1 MRPLIVLLGATG
13 SGKTALSLTLAERFG
28 GEILSCDSVAVYR
41 HMELGTAKPTA
52 AERRMVP
59 HHCLD
64 LYDPD
69 QPCTAGDYARHAR
82 EALTGIASRGMLPIL
97 AGGTGLYLRALT
109 DGLSPTPPADEELRN
124 RLRTRALS
132 RSPGYLHRILKRL
145 DERAACMIHPNDL
158 PKLIRAI
165 EISLLTRSP
174 MTRQWAERGR
184 EALAGYRI
192 LRLGLAP
199 ERAEL
204 YERINRRAAAMFTQG
219 LVEETRMLQ
228 ERFGSACRPLGSLGY
243 SEAGAVLVG
252 ELTLEEAVTKA
263 QQGHRNYAKRQM
275 TWFRRDA
282 EHKPVQWLEGTGDDP
297 EIAARAESMVRSY
310 IG

>member
-13 SGKTALSLTLAERFG
+13 SGKTALSLTLAERFA

-64 LYDPD
+64 LYNPD
-69 QPCTAGDYARHAR
+69 QACTAGDYARHAR
-82 EALTGIASRGMLPIL
+82 EALTGIASRGTLPIL

-109 DGLSPTPPADEELRN
+109 DGLSPTPPADEDLRN
-124 RLRTRALS
+124 RLRTRAAS
-132 RSPGYLHRILKRL
+132 NSPGYLHRILNRL
-145 DERAACMIHPNDL
+145 DQRAAGTIHPNDV

-174 MTRQWAERGR
+174 MTRQWTERGR
-184 EALAGYRI
+184 EALIGYRI

-199 ERAEL
+199 ARAEL
-204 YERINRRAAAMFTQG
+204 YDRINRRAAAMFTQG
-219 LVEETRMLQ
+219 LVEETRKLQ
-228 ERFGSACRPLGSLGY
+228 DRFGAACRPLGSLGY
-243 SEAGAVLVG
+243 VEAAAVLAG
-252 ELTLEEAVTKA
+252 ELTLEQAVTKA

-282 EHKPVQWLEGTGDDP
+282 EQHPVHWLEGTGDDP
-297 EIAARAESMVRSY
+297 EIAARAERLVRSY